1 MTMYDLKNA
10 FDIKISANSITAK
23 NADNK
28 TIGIVRNVCVYTAC
42 APRVTSGFWSVVR
55 AAENTNNNIKRSNFY
70 VCNNELYY
78 ICKAK
83 KYYFPEELE
92 KYNIYLDALKSL
104 ENKINIIYIG
114 FNN

>member
-1 MTMYDLKNA
+1 MTMYELKNA

-28 TIGIVRNVCVYTAC
+28 TMGIVRNVCVYTSC

-55 AAENTNNNIKRSNFY
+55 AAETANKDIKRSDFY
-70 VCNNELYY
+70 VGNNELYY

-83 KYYFPEELE
+83 KYYLPEEIE
-92 KYNIYLDALKSL
+92 RYNIYLDVLKTL
-104 ENKINIIYIG
+104 ESKINIIYIG
-114 FNN
+114 FND